1 MLYFNSCDWNLH
13 LNLNVHAGSYLASAE
28 TPQTDCG
35 SCRKGAPFQHSTFT
49 GLENLART
57 DFGKS
62 TPLCSA
68 APMNRNG
75 HCALGLLQA
84 CGCTRRRTW
93 EYGAGHYEPV
103 LGTSPRV
110 LNRNTIIEKGETS
123 PQESLL
129 LFLVFIVSYSTLRCK
144 CNDNIL

>member
-1 MLYFNSCDWNLH
+1 M
-13 LNLNVHAGSYLASAE
+13 SAE
-28 TPQTDCG
+28 TPQTDRG
-35 SCRKGAPFQHSTFT
+35 SCRKGAPFHHSTFT
-49 GLENLART
+49 GLENFART

-62 TPLCSA
+62 TSLCSALLCSA
-68 APMNRNG
+68 ALMNRNV

-110 LNRNTIIEKGETS
+110 LNRNAIIEKGETS

-144 CNDNIL
+144 CNTEPNQFSTAQSILLKRSILDWV